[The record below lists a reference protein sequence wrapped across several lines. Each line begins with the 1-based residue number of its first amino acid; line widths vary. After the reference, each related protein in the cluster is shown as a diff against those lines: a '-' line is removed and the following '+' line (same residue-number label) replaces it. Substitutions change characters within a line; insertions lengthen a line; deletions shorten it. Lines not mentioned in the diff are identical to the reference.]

1 MEETLGKFTAQ
12 RIDNGEVVEGNLIY
26 GESSP
31 FVYILT
37 EENFNRMIVDDKGN
51 CKCTLIRVMEKVLK
65 YREFLYKQTF

>member
-51 CKCTLIRVMEKVLK
+51 CKWTLIRVMEKSLK
-65 YREFLYKQTF
+65 IQGVSI

>member
-51 CKCTLIRVMEKVLK
+51 CKCTLIRVMEKSLK
-65 YREFLYKQTF
+65 IQGVSI